1 MKTQRIEEKSGPSV
15 TESSTWLVRIGCAS
29 DPLSAPAIVPLDGK
43 TRLVLGRRDS
53 DRLPE
58 AGRFESADPW
68 MSGDHVALERSE
80 DGWELQDL
88 GSSNGTLIFG
98 QRRTLSG
105 LADGDL
111 FETGGTFWIFHHQ
124 PGEVPGPIAPGPLG
138 SISPAFLAVTERLR
152 RIARTKVPVLI
163 EGATGTGK
171 EVLARSLHELSGRE
185 GPFLAINTAAIQTTL
200 VAAELFGVER
210 GAHSLAERAR
220 PGQVRAADKGT
231 LLLDEI
237 GDMPLEVQASLLRV
251 LQESEVLP
259 VGGDVP
265 IKVDVRFVCATH
277 QDLPQLVQ
285 SGRFR
290 ADLYARL
297 KGTVLEVPSLVDRPE
312 DIGVLITRILD
323 KLGASDVVLT
333 PAAYRALILYRWPLN
348 VRELEKALET
358 ALALCE
364 RGRIELE
371 HFPQEVQEALP
382 TPSRPPEAVDGQSR
396 QQELLRLLELH
407 RGNVTAVARSMGY
420 SRVMVHRWL
429 KQMQIDPATF
439 RSS

>member
-1 MKTQRIEEKSGPSV
+1 MKTQRIEEKSGPTAAPV
-15 TESSTWLVRIGCAS
+15 KAWLIRVGCAS
-29 DPLSAPAIVPLDGK
+29 DPILPPAVLPLDGLS
-43 TRLVLGRRDS
+43 RLVLGRKDGEGRPG
-53 DRLPE
+53 PE
-58 AGRFESADPW
+58 RFESHDPW
-68 MSGDHVALERSE
+68 MSGDHVALERKDDS
-80 DGWELQDL
+80 WELRDL
-88 GSSNGTLIFG
+88 GSSNGTLIWG
-98 QRRTLSG
+98 QRRTLSPIQ
-105 LADGDL
+105 DGDL
-111 FETGGTFWIFHHQ
+111 FETGGTFWLFREQ
-124 PGEVPGPIAPGPLG
+124 AADPPGPLG
-138 SISPAFLAVTERLR
+138 TGPLSSLSLPFLQVAERVR
-152 RIARTKVPVLI
+152 KIARTKVPILI
-163 EGATGTGK
+163 CGATGTGK
-171 EVLARSLHELSGRE
+171 EVLAKALHELSGRE

-220 PGQVRAADKGT
+220 PGQVRTADKGT

-277 QDLPQLVQ
+277 QDLPQMVQ
-285 SGRFR
+285 DGRFR

-297 KGTVLEVPSLVDRPE
+297 KGTVLEVPSLEDRPE
-312 DIGVLITRILD
+312 DLGLLIQRLLAR
-323 KLGASDVVLT
+323 LGTPDAVLT
-333 PAAYRALILYRWPLN
+333 PAAYRSLLLYRWPLN
-348 VRELEKALET
+348 IRELEKALET
-358 ALALCE
+358 ALALSD

-371 HFPQEVQEALP
+371 HLPSEIQGALP
-382 TPSRPPEAVDGQSR
+382 SPSRPPEAVDGQSR

-420 SRVMVHRWL
+420 SRVMVHRWM

-439 RSS
+439 RG